1 MSASI
6 GIALRLRLLLLGCAM
21 QIMMCLR
28 STIVIVPPTVRREGC
43 GKNGTWVR
51 SVLAEI
57 SSRLLPGGK
66 RIKCT
71 RRRKAKGGGVRRS
84 RRDPHESWRSDSA
97 GAQSTATVSGE
108 TRTINRKRSRIDG
121 RVYAHRDTHAR
132 AHRPH
137 NRALDFYAR
146 ADSSLPQV
154 LVLLSA
160 RVTV

>member
-1 MSASI
+1 M
-6 GIALRLRLLLLGCAM
+6 
-21 QIMMCLR
+21 
-28 STIVIVPPTVRREGC
+28 
-43 GKNGTWVR
+43 
-51 SVLAEI
+51 
-57 SSRLLPGGK
+57 
-66 RIKCT
+66 
-71 RRRKAKGGGVRRS
+71 RRS

-121 RVYAHRDTHAR
+121 RVYAHIDTHAR